1 MLIKPCDKRGIIVI
15 VQGCACWHK
24 VCFIIGMNEVKQ
36 TKSNGV
42 TIMNTNAKTYMNT
55 ETGSTGTYNE
65 WWYENES
72 GDQVN
77 AVDLGEVVEL

>member
-1 MLIKPCDKRGIIVI
+1 
-15 VQGCACWHK
+15 
-24 VCFIIGMNEVKQ
+24 MNEVK
-36 TKSNGV
+36 TVKTVKSNGA
-42 TIMNTNAKTYMNT
+42 TIMNTNAKTYMNI

>member
-1 MLIKPCDKRGIIVI
+1 
-15 VQGCACWHK
+15 
-24 VCFIIGMNEVKQ
+24 MNEVK
-36 TKSNGV
+36 TSNGV
-42 TIMNTNAKTYMNT
+42 KNMNTNAKTYMNT
-55 ETGSTGTYNE
+55 ETGSTGTYDE